1 MASLKFRRANE
12 RGDANHGWL
21 HSRHTFSFA
30 NYFDPKWQGFRNLL
44 VINDD
49 RVDAAEGFPTHGH
62 RDMEIVSYVLEG
74 ALEHK
79 DSLGTGSVIR
89 PGDVQRMSA
98 GTGVAHSEFNAS
110 QKEAVR
116 FLQIWILPEKPGL
129 PPSYEQKAFKDSE
142 LKGALR
148 LVASRDGKDGA
159 VTVHQDVKLYAGKLA
174 RGQAV
179 AASLDAKR
187 SGWLQVAR

>member
-62 RDMEIVSYVLEG
+62 RDMEIVSYVLSG

-79 DSLGTGSVIR
+79 DSMGTGSVIR
-89 PGDVQRMSA
+89 PGDVQRMTA
-98 GTGVAHSEFNAS
+98 GTGVTHSEFNGSRA
-110 QKEAVR
+110 EEVH
-116 FLQIWILPEKPGL
+116 FLQIWILPERAGLAPG
-129 PPSYEQKAFKDSE
+129 YEQKHFSDADKR
-142 LKGALR
+142 ARLR
-148 LVASRDGKDGA
+148 LVASPDGRDGS
-159 VTVHQDVKLYAGKLA
+159 VTVHQDVAIYAGVFEAGERA
-174 RGQAV
+174 RHQI
-179 AASLDAKR
+179 ASGR
-187 SGWLQVAR
+187 H